1 MSSNRLPLSIA
12 FWDYD
17 RTKPM
22 IEGKIGIDGVEP
34 RYVPLWVEETFFRM
48 LHNAEFDVSEMSFAG
63 YIVSLSEPDP
73 KFIAIP
79 VFPSRTFRQRS
90 IYVNKNNGIKS
101 PSDLKGKTVGMPRYR
116 QTAGVYIRGMLED
129 YYGVPASSIKYVT
142 GGLEERVQEGKLWS
156 MSELNSKLK
165 NDYGINVTQESE
177 KSLSAM
183 LDTGEIDA
191 IYTARMP
198 STFNKPNGNV
208 ERLFPDYRREEIEY
222 FSKTGIFPIMHT
234 MVIRRD
240 VYEENPWVASSLVKA
255 FERSKNFAYTLNYQT
270 GALRYMLPWMNEEIE
285 IMENIIGKDYWPYG
299 IEKNRKTLDAFLDY
313 MHRQGLSNRHYKP
326 EEIFATETLEMFR
339 IDSNSPANL

>member
-90 IYVNKNNGIKS
+90 IYVNRDSGIKS
-101 PSDLKGKTVGMPRYR
+101 PSDLKGKTVGIPRYR

-129 YYGVPASSIKYVT
+129 YYGVPAISIKYVT

-165 NDYGINVTQESE
+165 NDYGISITQESE

-183 LDTGEIDA
+183 LENGEIDA

-198 STFNKPNGNV
+198 SAFNRPNGNV

-222 FSKTGIFPIMHT
+222 FTKTEIFPIMHT

-255 FERSKNFAYTLNYQT
+255 FDRSKNLAYTLNYQT

-313 MHRQGLSNRHYKP
+313 MHRQGLSKRHYKP
-326 EEIFATETLEMFR
+326 EEIFAKETLDMFR